1 MIKLFR
7 FLKGYTLQ
15 IIAIVVLIFTQV
27 LGNLYLPT
35 LMADIVDKGIVQKD
49 IIQNI
54 SFLGFSGSYKGVDY
68 ILRIG
73 GFMLL
78 ISLGGAI
85 CSIIAAFLSSRT
97 AVGFGRIIR
106 NKLFT
111 KVEGF
116 SLHEFDK
123 VGTATLITRTTNDVT
138 QVQAVTVMLFSITLF
153 APLTAIGGIIMAFR
167 EDKPLTWIFAVV
179 IPLLGII
186 IGVTLKFAMPLFK
199 LMQVK
204 LDKLNLVLREGLTGI
219 RVVRA
224 FNRIDTEKIRFDDAN
239 YDLMDN
245 AVKVNRIMAF
255 LLPIV
260 MLIMNVT
267 TVAIIWFGGKR
278 IDSGSMQVGSLI
290 AFIQY
295 GMQILFGF
303 LMLAMVFIMIP
314 RASASAVRINE
325 VLEME
330 PEIVDPKIAILA
342 DKESGYVEFKD
353 VSFSYPGAEQPAM
366 SNITFSAKPGEVTA
380 IIGGTGSGKSTLV
393 NLIPRFYDAASG
405 SVLVD
410 GVDVREMSQEALR
423 AKIGFVPQNTVLFSG
438 TIADNIKYGKDNA
451 TIEEIQHSATVAQAT
466 DFINGMEEGYQHF
479 IAQGGTNVSGGQKQR
494 LSIARALIRQPEI
507 YIFDDS
513 FSALDF
519 KTDARLRAALKKET
533 AKATVLIIAQRVAT
547 VMEADR
553 IIVLDEG
560 KIAGMGTHKELLISC
575 KVYHE
580 IVSSQLSEEELA

>member
-7 FLKGYTLQ
+7 FLKQYT
-15 IIAIVVLIFTQV
+15 IYIVLIVILIFTQV
-27 LGNLYLPT
+27 LANLYLPT

-49 IIQNI
+49 VVQTI
-54 SFLGFSGSYKGVDY
+54 SFLGFSGEYSGVDY

-73 GFMLL
+73 GIMLL
-78 ISLGGAI
+78 VSAGSAL
-85 CSIIAAFLSSRT
+85 CSVLSTLLSSRT

-106 NKLFT
+106 NKLFA

-138 QVQAVTVMLFSITLF
+138 QIQAVTVMIFSIMLF
-153 APLTAIGGIIMAFR
+153 APLTALGGIVMALR
-167 EDKPLTWIFAVV
+167 EDTGLTWIFAVV

-204 LDKLNLVLREGLTGI
+204 IDKLNLVLREGLTGI
-219 RVVRA
+219 RVIRA
-224 FNRIDTEKIRFDDAN
+224 FNRIDTEKVRFDNAN
-239 YDLMDN
+239 TDLMNN
-245 AVKVNRIMAF
+245 AVKVNKIMAF
-255 LLPIV
+255 LMPV
-260 MLIMNVT
+260 MMLIMNVT

-278 IDSGSMQVGSLI
+278 VDAGSMEVGSLI
-290 AFIQY
+290 AFMQY

-314 RASASAVRINE
+314 RAQASAIRINE

-330 PEIVDPKIAILA
+330 PEILDPKMAIVA

-353 VSFSYPGAEQPAM
+353 VSFSYPGAEQPAI

-380 IIGGTGSGKSTLV
+380 IIGGTGSGKSTLI
-393 NLIPRFYDAASG
+393 NLIPRFYDAVTG

-410 GVDVREMSQEALR
+410 GVDVREMSQEDLR
-423 AKIGFVPQNTVLFSG
+423 AKIGFVPQKTVLFSG
-438 TIADNIKYGKDNA
+438 TIAKNIKYGRDDA
-451 TIEEIQHSATVAQAT
+451 TMEEIHHAATVAQAT
-466 DFINGMEEGYQHF
+466 DFVNGMEKGYDHI

-494 LSIARALIRQPEI
+494 LSIARALVRKPEI

-519 KTDARLRAALKKET
+519 KTDARLRAALKEET

-547 VMEADR
+547 VMDADR

-560 KIAGMGTHKELLISC
+560 EIVGMGTHKELLTSC
-575 KVYHE
+575 KIYHE
-580 IVSSQLSEEELA
+580 IVSSQLSEEELS

>member
-7 FLKGYTLQ
+7 FLKQYTVQ

-27 LGNLYLPT
+27 LSNLYLPT

-49 IIQNI
+49 VVQTI
-54 SFLGFSGSYKGVDY
+54 SFLGFSGDYKGVDY

-73 GFMLL
+73 GLMLL
-78 ISLGGAI
+78 VSAGGAL
-85 CSIIAAFLSSRT
+85 CSVLSTFLSSRT

-138 QVQAVTVMLFSITLF
+138 QVQAVTVMIFSIMLF
-153 APLTAIGGIIMAFR
+153 APLTALGGIFMALR
-167 EDKPLTWIFAVV
+167 EDTALTWIFAVI

-186 IGVTLKFAMPLFK
+186 IGVTLNFAMPLFK

-204 LDKLNLVLREGLTGI
+204 IDKLNLVLREGLTGI
-219 RVVRA
+219 RVIRA
-224 FNRIDTEKIRFDDAN
+224 FNRIDTEKVRFDNAN
-239 YDLMDN
+239 ADLMDN
-245 AVKVNRIMAF
+245 AVKVNKIMAF
-255 LLPIV
+255 LMPMM

-267 TVAIIWFGGKR
+267 TVVIIWFGGKR
-278 IDSGSMQVGSLI
+278 VDAGSMEVGSLI
-290 AFIQY
+290 AFMQY

-314 RASASAVRINE
+314 RAQASAIRINE

-330 PEIVDPKIAILA
+330 PEIIDPQKAILA

-353 VSFSYPGAEQPAM
+353 VSFSYPGAEQPAI
-366 SNITFSAKPGEVTA
+366 SHITFSAKPGEVTA
-380 IIGGTGSGKSTLV
+380 IIGGTGSGKSTLI
-393 NLIPRFYDAASG
+393 NLIPRFYDAVSG

-423 AKIGFVPQNTVLFSG
+423 AKIGFVPQKTVLFSG
-438 TIADNIKYGKDNA
+438 TIAENIKYGRDDA
-451 TIEEIQHSATVAQAT
+451 TMEEIHHAATVAQAT
-466 DFINGMEEGYQHF
+466 DFVNGMEDGYDHI

-494 LSIARALIRQPEI
+494 LSIARALVRKPEI

-519 KTDARLRAALKKET
+519 KTDAKLRAALKDET

-547 VMEADR
+547 VMDADR
-553 IIVLDEG
+553 IIVLDDGE
-560 KIAGMGTHKELLISC
+560 IVGMGTHKELLTNC
-575 KVYHE
+575 KIYHE

>member
-7 FLKGYTLQ
+7 FLKQYTLH
-15 IIAIVVLIFTQV
+15 IVVIVLLIFTQV
-27 LGNLYLPT
+27 LANLYLPT

-49 IIQNI
+49 AVQTI
-54 SFLGFSGSYKGVDY
+54 SFLGFSGAYKGIDY

-73 GFMLL
+73 GLMLL
-78 ISLGGAI
+78 VSAGGVI
-85 CSIIAAFLSSRT
+85 CSVIATFLSSRT
-97 AVGFGRIIR
+97 AVGLGRIIR
-106 NKLFT
+106 NKLFA

-138 QVQAVTVMLFSITLF
+138 QVQAVTIMIFSIMLF
-153 APLTAIGGIIMAFR
+153 APLTALGGIVMALR
-167 EDKPLTWIFAVV
+167 EDKSLTWIFAVV

-186 IGVTLKFAMPLFK
+186 IGITLKFAMPLFK

-204 LDKLNLVLREGLTGI
+204 IDKLNLVLREGLTGI

-224 FNRIDTEKIRFDDAN
+224 FNRIDTEKVKFDGAN
-239 YDLMDN
+239 ADLMNN
-245 AVKVNRIMAF
+245 AVKVNKIMAF
-255 LLPIV
+255 LMPV
-260 MLIMNVT
+260 MMLIMNVT

-278 IDSGSMQVGSLI
+278 IDTGSMEVGSLI
-290 AFIQY
+290 AFMQY

-314 RASASAVRINE
+314 RAQASAIRINE

-330 PEIVDPKIAILA
+330 PEILDPKEAILA
-342 DKESGYVEFKD
+342 NKESGYVEFKD
-353 VSFSYPGAEQPAM
+353 VSFSYPGAEQPAI
-366 SNITFSAKPGEVTA
+366 SNITFSAKPGEITA
-380 IIGGTGSGKSTLV
+380 IIGGTGSGKSTLM
-393 NLIPRFYDAASG
+393 NLIPRFYDATSG
-405 SVLVD
+405 SVLID
-410 GVDVREMSQEALR
+410 GVDAREMSQEELR
-423 AKIGFVPQNTVLFSG
+423 SKIGFVPQNTVLFSG
-438 TIADNIKYGKDNA
+438 TIAENIKYGKTDA
-451 TIEEIQHSATVAQAT
+451 TLEEIQHAATVAQAT
-466 DFINGMEEGYQHF
+466 DFVNGMKDGYEHF

-494 LSIARALIRQPEI
+494 LSIARALVRKPEI

-519 KTDARLRAALKKET
+519 KTDAKIRVALKKET
-533 AKATVLIIAQRVAT
+533 AKATVLIVAQRVAT
-547 VMEADR
+547 VMDADR

-560 KIAGMGTHKELLISC
+560 EIAGMGTHKELLTSC

-580 IVSSQLSEEELA
+580 IVSSQLSGEELA

>member
-7 FLKGYTLQ
+7 FLKQYT
-15 IIAIVVLIFTQV
+15 IHIVLIVILIFTQV
-27 LGNLYLPT
+27 LANLYLPT

-49 IIQNI
+49 VVQTI
-54 SFLGFSGSYKGVDY
+54 SFLGFSGDYSGVDY

-73 GFMLL
+73 GIMLL
-78 ISLGGAI
+78 VSAGGAL
-85 CSIIAAFLSSRT
+85 CSVLSTLLSSRT

-106 NKLFT
+106 NKLFV

-138 QVQAVTVMLFSITLF
+138 QIQAVTVMIFSIMLF
-153 APLTAIGGIIMAFR
+153 APLTALGGIVMALR
-167 EDKPLTWIFAVV
+167 EDIGLTWIFAVV

-204 LDKLNLVLREGLTGI
+204 IDKLNLVLREGLTGI
-219 RVVRA
+219 RVIRA
-224 FNRIDTEKIRFDDAN
+224 FNRIDTEKVRFDNAN
-239 YDLMDN
+239 TDLMDN
-245 AVKVNRIMAF
+245 AVKVNKIMAF
-255 LLPIV
+255 LMPV
-260 MLIMNVT
+260 MMLIMNVT

-278 IDSGSMQVGSLI
+278 VDAGSMQVGSLI
-290 AFIQY
+290 AFMQY

-314 RASASAVRINE
+314 RAQASAIRINE
-325 VLEME
+325 VLEMD
-330 PEIVDPKIAILA
+330 PEIIDPHNAILA
-342 DKESGYVEFKD
+342 DKESGYVEFQD
-353 VSFSYPGAEQPAM
+353 VSFSYPGAEQPAI
-366 SNITFSAKPGEVTA
+366 SHITFSAKPGEVTA
-380 IIGGTGSGKSTLV
+380 IIGGTGSGKSTLI
-393 NLIPRFYDAASG
+393 NLIPRFYDAVSG

-410 GVDVREMSQEALR
+410 GVDVTEMSQESLR
-423 AKIGFVPQNTVLFSG
+423 AKIGFVPQKTVLFSG
-438 TIADNIKYGKDNA
+438 TIAENIKYGKDDA
-451 TIEEIQHSATVAQAT
+451 TIEEIKHAATVAQAT
-466 DFINGMEEGYQHF
+466 DFVNGMKDGYEHY

-494 LSIARALIRQPEI
+494 LSIARALVRKPEI

-519 KTDARLRAALKKET
+519 KTDARLRAALKEET

-547 VMEADR
+547 VMDADR

-560 KIAGMGTHKELLISC
+560 EIVGMGTHKELLTNC
-575 KVYHE
+575 KIYHE